1 MNMNFIHCY
10 DEKVFNQL
18 IELGFTPLK
27 NDYPFVLLSDKAN
40 FDLSIFGDTIEFSD
54 IMLF

>member
-10 DEKVFNQL
+10 DEEVFNKL
-18 IELGFTPLK
+18 IEKGFTPLK
-27 NDYPFVLLSDKAN
+27 NDYPYVLLNEKVE

-54 IMLF
+54 KMLF

>member
-1 MNMNFIHCY
+1 MDMNFIHCY

-27 NDYPFVLLSDKAN
+27 NDFPFVLLSDKAN